1 MMASIVVQ
9 VHTSLESD
17 VKCGLETPFPKIMII
32 SKMWKS
38 LSEMI
43 TQQPVMRIDIFD
55 YGLIFNVK
63 LTARRLYIVIFT

>member
-1 MMASIVVQ
+1 MRVGDPISKKM
-9 VHTSLESD
+9 
-17 VKCGLETPFPKIMII
+17 IM

-43 TQQPVMRIDIFD
+43 TQQPAMRIDIFD

-63 LTARRLYIVIFT
+63 LTARRLYIVILT